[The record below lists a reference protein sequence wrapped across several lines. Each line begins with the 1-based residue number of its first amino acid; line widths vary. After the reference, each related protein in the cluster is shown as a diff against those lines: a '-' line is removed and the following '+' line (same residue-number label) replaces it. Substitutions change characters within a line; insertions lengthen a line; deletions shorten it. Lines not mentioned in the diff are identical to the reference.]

1 MWHFFASNLWTI
13 LGLIASFGM
22 IGIGVAVFAF
32 GVPAALIVA
41 RLFAV
46 AREVLRFLATP
57 TGQAVAVVAL
67 CLASFVAGD
76 IRRTRLDDAAWQAR
90 EEEAARAAAER
101 DARIRQETA
110 ADAAQRIAAVV
121 HEANELQQKVTD
133 YERTIS
139 TRNHR
144 ACLATP
150 DDVRGLHDLAP
161 QAEPGSDRGAGRLR
175 KPPRAGRAATG
186 Q

>member
-1 MWHFFASNLWTI
+1 MPVSGFRNRHARTREVSMWHFFASNLWTI
-13 LGLIASFGM
+13 LGLIASFGI

-90 EEEAARAAAER
+90 EEEAARAAAQR
-101 DARIRQETA
+101 DARNRQETA
-110 ADAAQRIAAVV
+110 AHPAQRTAAGGDPG
-121 HEANELQQKVTD
+121 E
-133 YERTIS
+133 ERQPKAS
-139 TRNHR
+139 GQG
-144 ACLATP
+144 AT
-150 DDVRGLHDLAP
+150 H
-161 QAEPGSDRGAGRLR
+161 
-175 KPPRAGRAATG
+175 AT
-186 Q
+186 